1 MSELN
6 RRYENL
12 LFLFKEKK
20 ILTNEEKFI
29 LKMLYLK
36 ILKDDP
42 QLPRQLLPKN
52 WQGDIVDNYINQ
64 LSIEN

>member
-1 MSELN
+1 M
-6 RRYENL
+6 
-12 LFLFKEKK
+12 FKEKK
-20 ILTNEEKFI
+20 FLTKEEKFI
-29 LKMLYLK
+29 IKMRYLK

-52 WQGDIVDNYINQ
+52 WQGDVVYNYINQ

>member
-1 MSELN
+1 VVN
-6 RRYENL
+6 RRYDNL
-12 LFLFKEKK
+12 LLLFKEKK
-20 ILTNEEKFI
+20 FLTKEEKFI
-29 LKMLYLK
+29 IKMRYLK

-52 WQGDIVDNYINQ
+52 WQGDVVYNYINQ